1 MKGLITPG
9 FKSMLYN
16 IRTVLPILAAFL
28 ISPVFAQDKG
38 FDKDDPAREII
49 ARAIVAAGGGD
60 WDSLNTL
67 VAHESQTRNTDKGV
81 VQLELDHTMDT
92 KGHGYRMEIT
102 GDGSHRIYG
111 WDGKQFWANVDGK
124 PGDEAQVKEARRL
137 ISDAF
142 YRFSMPFIL
151 GNRNSTREYVGEDM
165 VNGKPTKVVKI
176 TYQGNPVD
184 GYWKTAEMR
193 AEEHGHNQHDNKQ
206 AEAKADEHAGH
217 SGDAGKEAAKHEGH
231 GDHHDG
237 AQVYFYHFDEDDR
250 IAKIYFSHH
259 GDDSYETFLFSD
271 YTTVNGITR
280 EQSRKLLEADGKTLY
295 DTRFSRVE
303 FRTDSNTELYS
314 PSHH

>member
-1 MKGLITPG
+1 MKGLTTPG
-9 FKSMLYN
+9 YKSMLYY
-16 IRTVLPILAAFL
+16 IGTVLPFLAAFL
-28 ISPVFAQDKG
+28 FSPVFAQDKG
-38 FDKDDPAREII
+38 FDRDDPAREVI
-49 ARAIVAAGGGD
+49 ARAIVAAGGAA
-60 WDSLNTL
+60 WENLTTL
-67 VAHESQTRNTDKGV
+67 IAHESQTRNTDKGV
-81 VQLELDHTMDT
+81 VQLELDHTMDL
-92 KGHGYRMEIT
+92 KGKGYRMEIT

-111 WDGKQFWANVDGK
+111 WDGKQFWANIDGK
-124 PGDEAQVKEARRL
+124 AGDEDQVKEARRL

-151 GNRNSTREYVGEDM
+151 GNHNSSREYVGEDM
-165 VNGKPTKVVKI
+165 VDGKPTKVVKI

-184 GYWKTAEMR
+184 SYWKTDAMR
-193 AEEHGHNQHDNKQ
+193 AEEHGHNQHDDKQ
-206 AEAKADEHAGH
+206 AAAKPDEHAEH
-217 SGDAGKEAAKHEGH
+217 SAEAGKHEAH

-237 AQVYFYHFDEDDR
+237 AQVYFFHFDEDDR

-259 GDDSYETFLFSD
+259 GDDSYETFLFTD

-280 EQSRKLLEADGKTLY
+280 EQSRKLLETDGKTLY